1 MVCIASRL
9 FLCAFVLSAV
19 VYGEAATTF
28 YGTTQA
34 HPIFNHPSSLSTLS
48 DDFTR
53 FDFQP
58 FRVNQ
63 DAHCFFQSVQDTPG
77 FDGMLF
83 LYRNGFNS
91 AAPLSNLI
99 ALDDDDNDTYGE
111 GTTRI
116 DSIQLFAA
124 NDYFLVTAG
133 FENPDFGTFTNTIT
147 CDEPATRVLVG
158 YGQFGDNSAAAY
170 DGRYAQLLNGRFEVS
185 VTGFN
190 FASTPFVAKTVP
202 LASNDSAIFYFFTA
216 ANFELLVKVVNG
228 CALNSRYWVYYAAT
242 TNVDFTLKVTDT
254 FIPGPFNYI
263 TYHNPLGTQL
273 ATSVADSDAFATC
286 F

>member
-1 MVCIASRL
+1 MIRIAARL

-19 VYGEAATTF
+19 AYGEAATTF
-28 YGTTQA
+28 YGTTQG
-34 HPIFNHPSSLSTLS
+34 HPTFNHPSSLSTLS
-48 DDFTR
+48 GDFSR
-53 FDFQP
+53 FDYQP
-58 FRVNQ
+58 FKVNQ
-63 DAHCFFQSVQDTPG
+63 NAHCFFQSVQDTTG

-91 AAPLSNLI
+91 ASPLSNLI
-99 ALDDDDNDTYGE
+99 ALDDDDDDTYGI
-111 GTTRI
+111 GTSRI
-116 DSIQLFAA
+116 DSIQLFAN

-133 FENPDFGTFTNTIT
+133 YNNGDFGTFTNTIT

-158 YGQFGDNSAAAY
+158 YGQFGDNTASAY
-170 DGRYAQLLNGRFEVS
+170 DGRYAQLGNGRFEVS
-185 VTGFN
+185 VSGFN
-190 FASTPFVAKTVP
+190 FASTPFVGRTAP
-202 LASNDSAIFYFFTA
+202 LASNDSALFYFFTA
-216 ANFELLVKVVNG
+216 ANFELLVKVVDG
-228 CALNSRYWVYYAAT
+228 CALNSRFWIFYAAT

-273 ATSVADSDAFATC
+273 ATSVADTDAFDTC